1 MNETYHLPTNYTDAG
16 RIMGMFELRNLIE
29 TILLVVPVLYAC
41 IIYLPLTLTP
51 KIVVIMVIIVPLAGF
66 GLIGINDDSL
76 GRWLSSW
83 WRWRKGRRMI
93 SYRGEVTQ

>member
-1 MNETYHLPTNYTDAG
+1 MNETYHLPTNFTDAG

-41 IIYLPLTLTP
+41 IIWLPLTLTP
-51 KIVVIMVIIVPLAGF
+51 KIVVIMVIIVPLTGF

-76 GRWLSSW
+76 GRWLSGW
-83 WRWRKGRRMI
+83 WRWKKGRRII
-93 SYRGEVTQ
+93 SYRGEVAQ